1 VTVSRDGRWHAAP
14 YSYADALGLAREL
27 GVSETL
33 ATVLVRRGL
42 SDPAAARSFLAAADA
57 HDPFAFEGIGTA
69 VDVLLSHVERSSP
82 IAVHGDYDVD
92 GVCST
97 ALLVA
102 ALRELGADVRPR
114 LPSRMEDG
122 YGLSRRAVEELSARG
137 AGLLVTVDCGIGAV
151 EEVAFARSLGM
162 DVIVTDHHRPGPE
175 LPACPVVHP
184 VVCGYP
190 CEELCATGV
199 AFKLAEALYARAG
212 RDPGTL
218 ERELDIVA
226 LATVADLV
234 PLRGENRSLVR
245 RGLRALQG
253 ARRPGLRALLRV
265 AGVDPQ
271 SVTEQTLGFGLAPR
285 INAAGRLYRA
295 DAGLDL
301 MLTTDEDRALEIA
314 RELDAVNSERQAVE
328 TGILLEAEAQLTSDP
343 ERLADPV
350 HVLAGDGWHPGVVG
364 IVASRLVER
373 YHRPFVLVGLDG
385 DGRGRGSAR
394 SISAY
399 DLHAGMA
406 SASEHLERFGGHRM
420 AAGLELE
427 EARLEPFRQALLEH
441 ARAALRP
448 EDLAR
453 TEYVDA
459 IVPGD
464 AVCLDLAE
472 QLQALR
478 PFGMGNPAVRLLLP
492 GARLGEVRPMG
503 EGRHARL
510 TIASAGVRARAVA
523 FGVGESFGEV
533 AGDGPAA
540 AAARHDFTARLE
552 INEWGGA
559 VEPRLVV
566 NAVHSLP
573 EPECEDAESCADC
586 ACRARS
592 ERWWDSVLAE
602 PVAPVEPTA
611 PPTPVETLR
620 TVIDRR
626 GEGVLGTLSELLS
639 TGEPLLVAC
648 ADVSRRRA
656 LFARELSPQ
665 RFGRPAV
672 TCLSARC
679 APGAAAEPGGF
690 GASVWLA
697 EHAALERDPGLPAR
711 FRHVFVLDPPP
722 FAHVERL
729 LAAGASGAD
738 HGFLH
743 LGWGEA
749 ELEFSRKVLA
759 HELSLRASLSALY
772 RGLTEAG
779 GMLEGAALES
789 LLMGA
794 GPHPRTPVHA
804 ARCLRV
810 LTDLGLVAVE
820 RSSATVRC
828 TITSEERVELESSSA
843 YRAYSLLCEEGLR
856 FLNEQTSQKAPQ
868 PRTKHSTAH
877 RPARPPATAE
887 PVPREPV
894 PQAA

>member
-33 ATVLVRRGL
+33 ATVLVRRGF

-57 HDPFAFEGIGTA
+57 HDPFAFEGMGTA
-69 VDVLLSHVERSSP
+69 VDLVLSHVERSSP

-102 ALRELGADVRPR
+102 ALRELRADVRPR

-122 YGLSRRAVEELSARG
+122 YGLSRRAVEELRARG

-184 VVCGYP
+184 AVCGYP

-245 RGLRALQG
+245 RGLRVLQG

-295 DAGLDL
+295 DAGLEL
-301 MLTTDEDRALEIA
+301 MLTADEDRALEIA

-328 TGILLEAEAQLTSDP
+328 TGILLEAEEQLSSDP

-399 DLHAGMA
+399 DLHAGLA
-406 SASEHLERFGGHRM
+406 SASAHLERFGGHRM

-464 AVCLDLAE
+464 AVGLDLAE
-472 QLQALR
+472 QLQSLR

-523 FGVGESFGEV
+523 FGVGDGFSEV
-533 AGDGPAA
+533 GGGSTAAG
-540 AAARHDFTARLE
+540 ARHDVTARLE

-573 EPECEDAESCADC
+573 EPEREDAEGCADC
-586 ACRARS
+586 ACS
-592 ERWWDSVLAE
+592 ERWWDTVFAELA
-602 PVAPVEPTA
+602 APIEPTA
-611 PPTPVETLR
+611 PPTPSETLR

-665 RFGRPAV
+665 RFGRPAA
-672 TCLSARC
+672 TCLSVRC
-679 APGAAAEPGGF
+679 APGAGAEPGGF

-722 FAHVERL
+722 FPHVERL
-729 LAAGASGAD
+729 LAAGAPAAD
-738 HGFLH
+738 QGFLH

-789 LLMGA
+789 LLTGT
-794 GPHPRTPVHA
+794 GPHPRSPVHA

-810 LTDLGLVAVE
+810 LTELGLVAVG

-843 YRAYSLLCEEGLR
+843 YRAYSRLCEEGLR
-856 FLNEQTSQKAPQ
+856 FLNEQTPQKAPQ
-868 PRTKHSTAH
+868 PRTE
-877 RPARPPATAE
+877 RPTATAT
-887 PVPREPV
+887 PV

>member
-14 YSYADALGLAREL
+14 YSYADALELAREL
-27 GVSETL
+27 GLSETL
-33 ATVLVRRGL
+33 ATVLVRRGF
-42 SDPAAARSFLAAADA
+42 SDPAAARAFLDATDA
-57 HDPFAFEGIGTA
+57 HDAFAFEGMEAT
-69 VDVLLSHVERSSP
+69 VDLMLSHIERASP

-102 ALRELGADVRPR
+102 VLRELGADVRPR

-122 YGLSRRAVEELSARG
+122 YGLSRRAVEELRARG

-151 EEVAFARSLGM
+151 EEVAFACSLGM
-162 DVIVTDHHRPGPE
+162 DVIVTDHHRPGAE
-175 LPACPVVHP
+175 LPGCPVVHP
-184 VVCGYP
+184 VVCRYP

-212 RDPGTL
+212 RDPGML

-234 PLRGENRSLVR
+234 PLRGENRALVR
-245 RGLRALQG
+245 RGLRVLQG

-295 DAGLDL
+295 DAGLEL
-301 MLTTDEDRALEIA
+301 MLTADEDRALEIA

-328 TGILLEAEAQLTSDP
+328 TGILLEAEEQLTSDP
-343 ERLADPV
+343 GRLADPV
-350 HVLAGDGWHPGVVG
+350 HVLAGDGWHRGVVG

-373 YHRPFVLVGLDG
+373 YHRPFVLIGLDG

-399 DLHAGMA
+399 DLHAGLA
-406 SASEHLERFGGHRM
+406 SASAHLERFGGHRM

-427 EARLEPFRQALLEH
+427 AERLEPFRAALLEH
-441 ARAALRP
+441 AGAALGP
-448 EDLAR
+448 DDLAR

-464 AVCLDLAE
+464 AVDLDLAE

-492 GARLGEVRPMG
+492 GARLGEIRPMG

-523 FGVGESFGEV
+523 FGVGDGLTEV
-533 AGDGPAA
+533 AGNGSAA
-540 AAARHDFTARLE
+540 ATRHDVTARLE

-566 NAVHSLP
+566 SAVHSLP
-573 EPECEDAESCADC
+573 DPDADGDGAEGCSDC
-586 ACRARS
+586 ACRASS
-592 ERWWDSVLAE
+592 EGWWDAMLAE
-602 PVAPVEPTA
+602 LAGPVEA
-611 PPTPVETLR
+611 SVATLPADGAR
-620 TVIDRR
+620 TVVDRR

-665 RFGRPAV
+665 RFGRPPAKCV
-672 TCLSARC
+672 SVWCARD
-679 APGAAAEPGGF
+679 AAAAAGGF
-690 GASVWLA
+690 SGSVWLA
-697 EHAALERDPGLPAR
+697 EHGALAREPGLAPR

-722 FAHVERL
+722 FPYVERV
-729 LAAGASGAD
+729 LAAGAPAGEV
-738 HGFLH
+738 GFIH

-749 ELEFSRKVLA
+749 EVEFSCKLLA
-759 HELSLRASLSALY
+759 HELSLRAPLSELY
-772 RGLTEAG
+772 RGLLAAG
-779 GMLEGAALES
+779 GTLAGDALET
-789 LLMGA
+789 LLTGA
-794 GPHPRTPVHA
+794 GPYPRSPAHA

-810 LTDLGLVAVE
+810 LTELGLVAVE

-828 TITSEERVELESSSA
+828 TITSEERVELEGSAA
-843 YRAYSLLCEEGLR
+843 YRAYSRLCEEGLK
-856 FLNEQTSQKAPQ
+856 FLNEQTPQK
-868 PRTKHSTAH
+868 
-877 RPARPPATAE
+877 ARPPAIRTRPATAAPAASR
-887 PVPREPV
+887 PVPK
-894 PQAA
+894 AA